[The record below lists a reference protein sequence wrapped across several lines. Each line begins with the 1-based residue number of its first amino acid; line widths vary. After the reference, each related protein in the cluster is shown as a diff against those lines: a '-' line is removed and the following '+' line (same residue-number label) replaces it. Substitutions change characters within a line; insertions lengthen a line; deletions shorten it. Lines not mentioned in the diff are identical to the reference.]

1 MLAEAGD
8 GGSLGPTIAIVC
20 GHVPNATGV
29 VLMVRYGLPYSLPLL
44 GLIRKALTE
53 KESDEDDKRHM
64 MGALG
69 LILLVFGTAIQIISV
84 VLK

>member
-1 MLAEAGD
+1 
-8 GGSLGPTIAIVC
+8 
-20 GHVPNATGV
+20 
-29 VLMVRYGLPYSLPLL
+29 MVRYGLPYSLPLL

-69 LILLVFGTAIQIISV
+69 LILLVFGTALQIISV

>member
-1 MLAEAGD
+1 M
-8 GGSLGPTIAIVC
+8 GPTIAIVC
-20 GHVPNATGV
+20 GRVLNATGV
-29 VLMVRYGLPYSLPLL
+29 VPMVRYGLPYSLPLL

-69 LILLVFGTAIQIISV
+69 LILLVFGTALQIISV